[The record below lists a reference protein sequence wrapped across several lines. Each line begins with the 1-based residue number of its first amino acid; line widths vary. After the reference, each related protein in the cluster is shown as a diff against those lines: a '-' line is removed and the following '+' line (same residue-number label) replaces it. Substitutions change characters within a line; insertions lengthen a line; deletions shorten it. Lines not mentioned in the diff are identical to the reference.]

1 MTNLE
6 EGGEVEDTKVAHLE
20 EVSGNI
26 SASSCPEAHRA
37 PERIL
42 VDARPVLCRVF
53 FPLP

>member
-1 MTNLE
+1 MTNLK
-6 EGGEVEDTKVAHLE
+6 EGGEVEVTKTVHLK

-26 SASSCPEAHRA
+26 SASSCPKTHRA

-42 VDARPVLCRVF
+42 VDVRPVLCRVF